1 MNEYGENFCSSYKER
16 ASPNFGGSKR
26 RKEIFFFQLVCY
38 CYSFQKLTMDVIKI
52 KQIVV
57 GFITDTKMLW
67 IEVFEHSTTRQVN
80 EKGEMFL
87 SVAW

>member
-1 MNEYGENFCSSYKER
+1 
-16 ASPNFGGSKR
+16 
-26 RKEIFFFQLVCY
+26 
-38 CYSFQKLTMDVIKI
+38 MDVIKI

-57 GFITDTKMLW
+57 GFITDTKMPW
-67 IEVFEHSTTRQVN
+67 IEVFEQSTTRQVN

>member
-1 MNEYGENFCSSYKER
+1 
-16 ASPNFGGSKR
+16 
-26 RKEIFFFQLVCY
+26 
-38 CYSFQKLTMDVIKI
+38 MDVIKI

-67 IEVFEHSTTRQVN
+67 IEVFEHSTTRQVK

>member
-16 ASPNFGGSKR
+16 RHPILAGATG
-26 RKEIFFFQLVCY
+26 EIFFFQLVCY

>member
-1 MNEYGENFCSSYKER
+1 
-16 ASPNFGGSKR
+16 
-26 RKEIFFFQLVCY
+26 
-38 CYSFQKLTMDVIKI
+38 MDVIKL